1 MKGISRFVKN
11 TETRAAPI
19 PEYVVRL
26 GFAPVLYFFQDPP
39 EYNMKRLFA
48 HFLLAA
54 GAMLLSVASYG
65 QVINSVPLHDHQARR
80 PHRYLPAPII

>member
-1 MKGISRFVKN
+1 MQR
-11 TETRAAPI
+11 
-19 PEYVVRL
+19 RL
-26 GFAPVLYFFQDPP
+26 LFAFAGGSTMASVFAVIALLPCNL
-39 EYNMKRLFA
+39 NMKRPFA

-65 QVINSVPLHDHQARR
+65 QATNSVPLHDHQARR